1 MIPIMLD
8 PQRLAIALIGDNEAA
23 ARRVGQLVEGGAE
36 TLTVYSEAPTD
47 ALRQAAGH
55 RLRTGLPAPEA
66 LGRYN
71 VVYIV
76 DQPQDRTRRFHA
88 AAKRAG
94 ALVNVE
100 DDLRYCD
107 FHSPALVRRGD
118 LVLTVSTG
126 GKSPGLAARLRRHL
140 ESAFGPEWAGRLDDL
155 GAKRRGW
162 RADGLALP
170 ELAAKTDAAIDREG
184 WLS

>member
-1 MIPIMLD
+1 MIPILLD
-8 PQRLAIALIGDNEAA
+8 PARLAIALIGDNEAA
-23 ARRVGQLVEGGAE
+23 ARRVGQLIEGGAE
-36 TLTVYSEAPTD
+36 TLTVYSEAPSD

-55 RLRTGLPAPEA
+55 RLRAGLPAPEA
-66 LGRYN
+66 LGRFN
-71 VVYIV
+71 VVYII
-76 DQPQDRTRRFHA
+76 DQPEVRTRRFHA

-100 DDLRYCD
+100 DDRRYCD

-126 GKSPGLAARLRRHL
+126 GRSPGLAARLRRHL
-140 ESAFGPEWAGRLDDL
+140 AGAFGPEWAERLDDL
-155 GAKRRGW
+155 DAKRQGW
-162 RADGLALP
+162 RAEGLALP
-170 ELAAKTDAAIDREG
+170 DLAAKTDATIDREG